1 MVLKQLSLRVS
12 NRPGA
17 LAAVARLLAKQKINL
32 AAISV
37 DSTGGRGNVRLIVSD
52 PERAQKTLK
61 KAGFTV
67 ESQELLAIHLE
78 DRTGSF
84 LRVLEVLALAKVNI
98 RSVAILVAREGS
110 ESLVAIETDDVTKT
124 RKALSQSGYISR
136 SAERLVTNAD
146 LLAGAPAIPAES
158 VGLLL

>member
-1 MVLKQLSLRVS
+1 MGLKQLYLRVP

-17 LAAVARLLAKQKINL
+17 LVGVARLLAEQKINL

-37 DSTGGRGNVRLIVSD
+37 ASSGAKGYVRLVVSD
-52 PERAQKTLK
+52 PDRAARTLK
-61 KAGFTV
+61 RAGFDV
-67 ESQELLAIHLE
+67 ESNELLAIHLE
-78 DRTGSF
+78 DRAGSF
-84 LRVLEVLALAKVNI
+84 LRVLEVLAQAKVNI

-110 ESLVAIETDDVTKT
+110 ESLVAIETDNLPKT
-124 RKALSQSGYISR
+124 RKILSQSGYISR